1 MRRRLLVAALAASLA
16 GEALA
21 ADATLALVTPGRD
34 GHGRLLLDP
43 GNMIVAPTANQF
55 KVVLGNGAAMIDKV
69 APMAGEPVLTVLAF
83 DASGSFRTNT
93 TRAVELA
100 RIHVRAAT
108 TGGPR
113 RWVVVTFGSE
123 LVELGTA
130 TDASEAEALLDQ
142 VAVLAGGHKVTR
154 LKGFV
159 HDAIGIAARHQP
171 PTAGGMRE
179 VVVFTDSG
187 DEGKVFTARDVVT
200 EARTRGV
207 RVHVVEFPGRTSAT
221 RLDEMKSL
229 SRDTGGTPIDGRS
242 PGAEAAVEDLARS
255 TDRLLWMDL
264 SYCGVVSTGP
274 FGSDTVSV
282 EVMDGA
288 SRLAATPPVSF
299 SQEATG
305 TAVAPCTG
313 AGATSPQVGATAPIT
328 ATAPQTNTPA
338 PATGTFPLWIVAVVA
353 GSVPTLA
360 FMLGAFRLLRSAAG
374 RSAGRIPNAPP
385 PHPPTAPVPSTAQ
398 WRDDPVE
405 PPAPVTNV
413 DPFALTS
420 LPETHLVV
428 DRAPPGTRLKTHFRL
443 TRRETVLGAHG
454 DDGADLVVELPQIS
468 GRHASLELFPA
479 GTVFVTD
486 LRSRNGTFVN
496 GRLLAPGERVAMTA
510 GDVLGLS
517 KQLDLRIRQ
526 PGLEED
532 ADVRPPPTA
541 RVMREARPSQVPTV
555 LEKVPSEALAAPA
568 PSTPL
573 AAPQARQKSKT
584 VYAPVKPTG
593 GES

>member
-1 MRRRLLVAALAASLA
+1 MRGRLLVAAVAACLA
-16 GEALA
+16 GEVLA

-34 GHGRLLLDP
+34 GRGRLLLDP
-43 GNMIVAPTANQF
+43 GTTIAAPAASRF
-55 KVVLGNGAAMIDKV
+55 KVVLGNGAAKIDRV

-83 DASGSFRTNT
+83 DASGSFRANT
-93 TRAVELA
+93 PRAIELA
-100 RIHVRAAT
+100 RRHVRAST

-113 RWVVVTFGSE
+113 RWLILTFGSE

-130 TDASEAEALLDQ
+130 TEVSAAEALLDQ
-142 VAVLAGGHKVTR
+142 VAVLAGGQKVTR

-159 HDAIGIAARHQP
+159 HDAIGIAATRP
-171 PTAGGMRE
+171 PQADGGLRE

-242 PGAEAAVEDLARS
+242 PGAEAAMEDLARS
-255 TDRLLWMDL
+255 ADRLLWMDL

-274 FGSDTVSV
+274 YASDTVSV

-288 SRLAATPPVSF
+288 TRLATTPRVSF

-305 TAVAPCTG
+305 TAVAPCPG
-313 AGATSPQVGATAPIT
+313 IGATAPQVA
-328 ATAPQTNTPA
+328 ATAPSTAPSTQTNTPA
-338 PATGTFPLWIVAVVA
+338 PASSGAFPWWILAAVAAAAA
-353 GSVPTLA
+353 GLA
-360 FMLGAFRLLRSAAG
+360 LLLGAVALVRAAASRSASRLPAV
-374 RSAGRIPNAPP
+374 PPPAPP
-385 PHPPTAPVPSTAQ
+385 AAPVPPTVQ

-405 PPAPVTNV
+405 PPAPVTSP
-413 DPFALTS
+413 DPFTLTS

-428 DRAPPGTRLKTHFRL
+428 DRAPPGTRLKARFRL
-443 TRRETVLGAHG
+443 TRRETVVGGHG
-454 DDGADLVVELPQIS
+454 DDGADLLVELPQIS

-486 LRSRNGTFVN
+486 LRSRNGTYVN
-496 GRLLAPGERVAMTA
+496 GRQLAPGERVAMKA

-526 PGLEED
+526 PGLEDD
-532 ADVRPPPTA
+532 AGA
-541 RVMREARPSQVPTV
+541 RVAPAAGATREPKPAPVPTV
-555 LEKVPSEALAAPA
+555 REEIPSAPPA
-568 PSTPL
+568 PP
-573 AAPQARQKSKT
+573 AAPQARQKSPT
-584 VYAPVKPTG
+584 VYAPVKPPG